1 MVIWGVSNKSMSYM
15 VTLNEV
21 FTVPEICH
29 CQLVPGG
36 GTQILLR
43 AVEGLGVGDDDGVS
57 GKAAHG
63 QHV

>member
-1 MVIWGVSNKSMSYM
+1 MMDWSVSNKSMSYM
-15 VTLNEV
+15 ATLNDV

-36 GTQILLR
+36 GTQIFLVV
-43 AVEGLGVGDDDGVS
+43 VEGLGVGDDDGVF
-57 GKAAHG
+57 AHG